1 MWFSLNITIMKKIL
15 LLLFIIT
22 FMSCN
27 DQNVGN
33 YRELKGS
40 VVVSIR
46 KRAFRNA
53 LTPYDLCVR
62 TPEGVLKS
70 FKITTY
76 ENNTIQLGDTIK

>member
-1 MWFSLNITIMKKIL
+1 MKYIIIIL
-15 LLLFIIT
+15 IILST
-22 FMSCN
+22 SCN

-33 YRELKGS
+33 FKELKGS

-76 ENNTIQLGDTIK
+76 EKNTIQLGDTIK

>member
-1 MWFSLNITIMKKIL
+1 MKYIIIILIIFST
-15 LLLFIIT
+15 
-22 FMSCN
+22 SCN

-33 YRELKGS
+33 FKELKGS
-40 VVVSIR
+40 VVVSVR

-76 ENNTIQLGDTIK
+76 EKNTIQLGDTIK

>member
-1 MWFSLNITIMKKIL
+1 MKYIIIILIIFST
-15 LLLFIIT
+15 
-22 FMSCN
+22 SCN

-33 YRELKGS
+33 FKELKGS

-76 ENNTIQLGDTIK
+76 EKNTIQLGDTIK